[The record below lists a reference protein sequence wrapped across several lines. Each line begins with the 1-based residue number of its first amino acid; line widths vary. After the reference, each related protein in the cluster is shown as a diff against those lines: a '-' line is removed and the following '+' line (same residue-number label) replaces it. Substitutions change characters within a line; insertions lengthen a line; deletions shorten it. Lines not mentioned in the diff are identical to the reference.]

1 MSIVVA
7 LLLPLFS
14 LAPLFSSATPAP
26 LSARIP
32 PIVWQVIAITDP
44 AGTTTEITN
53 PDRYTAQFLPDGSLL
68 IQADCNR
75 GRSTYDVVDD
85 TLKVH
90 PGISTLA
97 LCSPD
102 SHDQAFV
109 AALHGASGFSFDDD
123 GLLLLDGST
132 GNLTLQATLEGVV
145 WQWEQFEGGDDSV
158 TVPNDP
164 SRYTITFL
172 PDARL
177 AVQADCNRARGT
189 WSAVSSQLE
198 LTVGGM
204 TRAMCPAGSLS
215 NDFVED
221 LGYVRS
227 HVFRDGKLY
236 LSLMA
241 DAGIMRFAATYDVET
256 AGTPAPEAT
265 PQG

>member
-1 MSIVVA
+1 MSLVVA
-7 LLLPLFS
+7 LLLPLLS
-14 LAPLFSSATPAP
+14 LTPVFAAATPVP
-26 LSARIP
+26 TTNTLP
-32 PIVWQVIAITDP
+32 PVIWQAIAISDP
-44 AGTTTEITN
+44 AGATTEITD
-53 PDRYTAQFLPDGSLL
+53 PTRYTAQFLPDGSLL
-68 IQADCNR
+68 IGADCNR
-75 GRSTYDVVDD
+75 GRSTYEIVDGK
-85 TLKVH
+85 LIVH
-90 PGISTLA
+90 PGVSTLA
-97 LCSPD
+97 LCPPT

-109 AALHGASGFSFDDD
+109 AALHGANRFSFDED
-123 GLLLLDGST
+123 GLLLLTGSA
-132 GNLTLQATLEGVV
+132 GDLSMQATLVGVV
-145 WQWEQFEGGDDSV
+145 WQWEQFAGGDGSV
-158 TVPNDP
+158 TVPDVP

-172 PDARL
+172 PDAKL

-189 WSAVSSQLE
+189 WSVRNSQLK
-198 LTVGGM
+198 LSIGGM

-241 DAGIMRFAATYDVET
+241 DAGIMTFAATYDAGT